1 MTAPATK
8 ARSDTATGAKIDG
21 TKEPGAGLEAGV
33 GAGACAMTALLIAAT
48 TTTATRAARLTA
60 VKVEAIALLLMMV
73 KEVHKQTRTGSD
85 ALLCFAFLQTCLFH
99 RCAASRRTCF
109 A

>member
-8 ARSDTATGAKIDG
+8 ARSETATGAKIDG
-21 TKEPGAGLEAGV
+21 TKDPGAGLDWGV

-60 VKVEAIALLLMMV
+60 VKVEAIVLMM
-73 KEVHKQTRTGSD
+73 KK
-85 ALLCFAFLQTCLFH
+85 
-99 RCAASRRTCF
+99 
-109 A
+109 